1 MRLLWSILL
10 FSPLF
15 IQAQEPSIS
24 FPKIVEVR
32 VDDGIKF
39 TLKQGEENAVL
50 SDSNTMEFFN
60 FKVKDST
67 LTISKKSSN
76 SILKGDYSAFTLVVN
91 DDLRHLILRSNVIC
105 SVLDELDM
113 QELAI
118 DVFEGS
124 SIRGRFIVDNFG
136 IYMSNGSDAELNG
149 VIDVFKGTFNNNSIC
164 YAKDLVVDDCE
175 INATT
180 GSEVKISVNSYLDI
194 TTSLG
199 ALVLYYGNP
208 STKNIQDKLGGQT
221 LGKS

>member
-1 MRLLWSILL
+1 MRLLLFFLCAFPLSLLGQESSFIL
-10 FSPLF
+10 
-15 IQAQEPSIS
+15 
-24 FPKIVEVR
+24 PKIVEVR

-39 TLKQGEENAVL
+39 TLQQGEENAVF
-50 SDSNTMEFFN
+50 SDSNTMDLFH

-76 SILKGDYSAFTLVVN
+76 SSPKADYSAFTLLVN
-91 DDLRHLILRSNVIC
+91 EDLKHLILRSNVIC
-105 SVLDELDM
+105 SVLDELNM

-149 VIDVFKGTFNNNSIC
+149 VIDVFKGTFNNNSVC
-164 YAKDLVVDDCE
+164 YARDLIVDDCE

-208 STKNIQDKLGGQT
+208 STKNIQDRLGGQT